1 MQNQSTSARTAA
13 KYGSKSSLLFRQ
25 APILAILM
33 LAAGLS
39 GCQSNK
45 DKQYER
51 NNFIIDSLIKVEKK
65 QQKITDSLQNELKK
79 KLSKIDN
86 DTEIQDVELNN
97 TNGISVNQTNGE
109 SVVQINGKTYKGKN
123 LKIKDNN
130 GNIVIS
136 TNSNGSIVQMGNGNV
151 YEGH

>member
-33 LAAGLS
+33 LAAGLF

-65 QQKITDSLQNELKK
+65 QQKI
-79 KLSKIDN
+79 KI
-86 DTEIQDVELNN
+86 VCKM
-97 TNGISVNQTNGE
+97 S
-109 SVVQINGKTYKGKN
+109 
-123 LKIKDNN
+123 
-130 GNIVIS
+130 
-136 TNSNGSIVQMGNGNV
+136 
-151 YEGH
+151 